1 MTLDEV
7 LNMFRDATEAAQ
19 IARTGR
25 TSAWHWYQSGSRRKI
40 PSCSVL
46 VLWAEHFSMSDADLG
61 ELIRDAEL
69 KRVELQEMVSSERG
83 IVPPRRSEL
92 RRQLEA
98 EIAAEHSKILEME
111 RNREL
116 EQNEEYWENKR
127 KHFEEVEKRARLD
140 DLRNK
145 LKELSNGNH

>member
-1 MTLDEV
+1 
-7 LNMFRDATEAAQ
+7 
-19 IARTGR
+19 
-25 TSAWHWYQSGSRRKI
+25 
-40 PSCSVL
+40 
-46 VLWAEHFSMSDADLG
+46 MSDADLG